1 MQFLQKF
8 FPVAKFMQLI
18 KGIWN
23 FTQYEQESLSE
34 ACEWFKGLQ
43 MNCSHHGYSSQ
54 RLVHIFYGGLSQH
67 NKTCLDV
74 AAKENLMHKLTNAT
88 VEIIEAM
95 VSNAYNGIGD
105 TRILKRPTGV
115 HLVEASSSSIAIHQK
130 LDVLAKQMEI
140 LTKAQI

>member
-1 MQFLQKF
+1 
-8 FPVAKFMQLI
+8 
-18 KGIWN
+18 
-23 FTQYEQESLSE
+23 
-34 ACEWFKGLQ
+34 

-95 VSNAYNGIGD
+95 VSNAYNGI
-105 TRILKRPTGV
+105 RGV

-130 LDVLAKQMEI
+130 LDVLAKQMET

>member
-1 MQFLQKF
+1 
-8 FPVAKFMQLI
+8 
-18 KGIWN
+18 
-23 FTQYEQESLSE
+23 
-34 ACEWFKGLQ
+34 

-130 LDVLAKQMEI
+130 LDVLAKQMET